1 MSKDNE
7 EVLWQRIR
15 DEFSITSLTMKA
27 LADKHGVKSSTLR
40 SRKNREGWTK
50 KEETTQRNTQRNVKK
65 NVATQRNTEKA
76 VRQIEENP
84 DLNEKQK
91 LFCLYYSQSFNATQS
106 YMKAYKVSRDTADA
120 NAYRLM
126 GNDGIRAEIQR
137 IKDARRTDWLIDD
150 RDLIEPW
157 MQQAFAD
164 IGDYV
169 DFGTEE
175 VTLFGEDDMPLFDE
189 KGEPVT
195 HKRSY
200 IYFKDPGQIDTSL
213 IQEVKMGRDGA
224 VLKLYDRQTALT
236 MLERLISSN
245 EKKTLELRLLEAK
258 VRKEELELEL
268 FEQDLAD
275 DEEVIDDGF
284 LEALGKIGE
293 DIWDE

>member
-1 MSKDNE
+1 MRKDNE

-213 IQEVKMGRDGA
+213 IHEVKMGRDGA
-224 VLKLYDRQTALT
+224 VLKLYDRQTA
-236 MLERLISSN
+236 
-245 EKKTLELRLLEAK
+245 
-258 VRKEELELEL
+258 
-268 FEQDLAD
+268 
-275 DEEVIDDGF
+275 
-284 LEALGKIGE
+284 
-293 DIWDE
+293 

>member
-1 MSKDNE
+1 MSE
-7 EVLWQRIR
+7 EELWQKIR
-15 DEFSITSLTMKA
+15 DEYSITTLTMKD
-27 LADKHGVKSSTLR
+27 LAEKHGVKTSTLR

-50 KEETTQRNTQRNVKK
+50 KNESTQRNVQRNKKK
-65 NVATQRNTEKA
+65 NVATQRNTKRA
-76 VRQIEENP
+76 IKQIEENP
-84 DLNEKQK
+84 DLSEKQK

-106 YMKAYKVSRDTADA
+106 YIKAYNSSYDTANK
-120 NAYRLM
+120 NAHALM
-126 GNDGIRAEIQR
+126 VRQGIRDEIQR
-137 IKDARRTDWLIDD
+137 IKDARRMDWLIDD

-157 MQQAFAD
+157 MKQAFAD

-169 DFGTEE
+169 DFGTEDE
-175 VTLFGEDDMPLFDE
+175 TVFGPNDMPLFNED
-189 KGEPVT
+189 GEPIT
-195 HKRSY
+195 QKRSY

-213 IQEVKMGRDGA
+213 IQEVKMGRDGP

-236 MLERLISSN
+236 MLEKLISSN

-258 VRKEELELEL
+258 VKKEELELEL
-268 FEQDLAD
+268 FEQDVAD